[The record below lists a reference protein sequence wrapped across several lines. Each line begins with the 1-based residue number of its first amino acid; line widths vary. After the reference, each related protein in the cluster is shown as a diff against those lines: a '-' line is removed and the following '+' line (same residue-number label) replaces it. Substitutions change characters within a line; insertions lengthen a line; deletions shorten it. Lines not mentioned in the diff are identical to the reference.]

1 VRPDSWALASE
12 TAIVTPSPDPR
23 ATALSR
29 FLRDRASAFSLS
41 ADVNGS
47 QRIADAGMALL
58 DAAILA
64 EHLGPDDPRLVAMSQ
79 AGLFESMPH
88 DQARVLETPEVRRAL
103 QRPISGS
110 ARDGDHILR
119 AIISAIEEP

>member
-1 VRPDSWALASE
+1 MRLASRAFAPA
-12 TAIVTPSPDPR
+12 TAMVTPSPDPR
-23 ATALSR
+23 ATALAR

-41 ADVNGS
+41 ADVTGS
-47 QRIADAGMALL
+47 QLTADAGMALL

-64 EHLGPDDPRLVAMSQ
+64 EQLPPDDPRLVAMSE
-79 AGLFESMPH
+79 AGLFESMPD
-88 DQARVLETPEVRRAL
+88 DQARVVETPEVHAAL

-119 AIISAIEEP
+119 AIVSAVAEP